1 MRMRCANLRS
11 RFCQFLDF
19 VFRPWAKSMPQR
31 IIAASEFLS
40 VAADQ
45 ALGVK
50 VVIAAVEL
58 MQFQLER
65 SVVVRTPDRPV
76 LPKQLHDLMRL
87 FR

>member
-11 RFCQFLDF
+11 RFSQFLDF
-19 VFRPWAKSMPQR
+19 VFRPWAKSIPQR

-40 VAADQ
+40 LAADQ
-45 ALGVK
+45 ALGMK

-58 MQFQLER
+58 VQFQLER
-65 SVVVRTPDRPV
+65 SAVDRTPDRPV
-76 LPKQLHDLMRL
+76 LPKPLHNLMSL